1 MGDLDAG
8 SRGNRVGVVGAL
20 SDPAP
25 LPEWLLSVLR
35 DIGMDAPDPENPLH
49 VKLVNT
55 LARLGVGAS
64 FGQRIVAMRFD
75 FNWELNE
82 AGRVFARK
90 KALYEKAFAKRK
102 VRELAEPKMSVAKA
116 EAIAEAD
123 DEIFALKLEYLLAEQ
138 RERSMRKFLETLE
151 AALDNHRTDR
161 ADQRAG
167 DRAHTQGYGGA
178 S

>member
-1 MGDLDAG
+1 MDIPP
-8 SRGNRVGVVGAL
+8 AL
-20 SDPAP
+20 R
-25 LPEWLLSVLR
+25 EVLR
-35 DIGMDAPDPENPLH
+35 DIGLSDPDLEVPLH
-49 VKLVNT
+49 AKLVET
-55 LARLGVGAS
+55 LHRLGPGAS
-64 FGQRIVAMRFD
+64 FGQRIVALRFD

-82 AGRVFARK
+82 AGRVYAKAKADYEHHIART
-90 KALYEKAFAKRK
+90 K
-102 VRELAEPKMSVAKA
+102 VIELAKDKMSVAKA

-123 DEIFALKLEYLLAEQ
+123 DRSYRLKLEYLLAEQ
-138 RERSMRKFLETLE
+138 RERSMRNFLATLE

>member
-1 MGDLDAG
+1 MAAELE
-8 SRGNRVGVVGAL
+8 
-20 SDPAP
+20 P
-25 LPEWLLSVLR
+25 WLLSVLR
-35 DIGMDAPDPENPLH
+35 DVGLDHPDPDVPLH

-55 LARLGVGAS
+55 LHRLGPAATH
-64 FGQRIVAMRFD
+64 GQRVVAMRWD
-75 FNWELNE
+75 FNWELEE
-82 AGRVFARK
+82 AGRVFAKK

-123 DEIFALKLEYLLAEQ
+123 DEIFSLKLEYLLAEQ
-138 RERSMRKFLETLE
+138 RERAMRKFLDTLD

-167 DRAHTQGYGGA
+167 DRAHAGGWDGA
-178 S
+178 A